1 MNKLISFSLIIP
13 HVVFVT
19 TLFWVLT
26 LVGQYFYKPEDS
38 VHKKENFECGFENT
52 TIGESQIDFKNSIV
66 MSFLILYDIEL
77 LLLLPIS
84 FNINYALTSGLY
96 QTILVLF
103 LIIMTCAMDLELDT
117 LEYDN

>member
-1 MNKLISFSLIIP
+1 
-13 HVVFVT
+13 
-19 TLFWVLT
+19 
-26 LVGQYFYKPEDS
+26 
-38 VHKKENFECGFENT
+38 
-52 TIGESQIDFKNSIV
+52 